1 MYYVHIT
8 QFQKKKNSDFYI
20 YLEISRLLSEYL
32 QEENNSNII
41 LYRFTIMISSRLS
54 DSEPILNLKDLF
66 YDEQVKEERKAEINQ
81 LPEKSKRSNLKLLQ
95 EIQTVLQRCAHL
107 TEKQR
112 LMYCESQR
120 YFMKQYL
127 REMNKHP

>member
-1 MYYVHIT
+1 
-8 QFQKKKNSDFYI
+8 
-20 YLEISRLLSEYL
+20 
-32 QEENNSNII
+32 
-41 LYRFTIMISSRLS
+41 MISSRLS

-66 YDEQVKEERKAEINQ
+66 YDEEVKKAIEVKIQQ
-81 LPEKSKRSNLKLLQ
+81 LPEKNKIANLMALQ

-120 YFMKQYL
+120 FFMKQYL
-127 REMNKHP
+127 REMNNQP

>member
-1 MYYVHIT
+1 MT
-8 QFQKKKNSDFYI
+8 
-20 YLEISRLLSEYL
+20 
-32 QEENNSNII
+32 
-41 LYRFTIMISSRLS
+41 TMISSRLS

-66 YDEQVKEERKAEINQ
+66 YDEELKKEIGIKINQ
-81 LPEKSKRSNLKLLQ
+81 LPEKNKRSNLKLLQ
-95 EIQTVLQRCAHL
+95 EIQNVLQRCAHL

-127 REMNKHP
+127 REMNRQP

>member
-1 MYYVHIT
+1 
-8 QFQKKKNSDFYI
+8 
-20 YLEISRLLSEYL
+20 
-32 QEENNSNII
+32 
-41 LYRFTIMISSRLS
+41 MISTRLS

-66 YDEQVKEERKAEINQ
+66 YDEIVEEEIKIKIQQ
-81 LPEKSKRSNLKLLQ
+81 LPEKSKRTNFKLLQ
-95 EIQTVLQRCAHL
+95 EIQTVLQRCTHL

-127 REMNKHP
+127 REMNKQP

>member
-1 MYYVHIT
+1 
-8 QFQKKKNSDFYI
+8 
-20 YLEISRLLSEYL
+20 
-32 QEENNSNII
+32 
-41 LYRFTIMISSRLS
+41 MISSRLS

-66 YDEQVKEERKAEINQ
+66 YDDQIKDELKAKINQ
-81 LPEKSKRSNLKLLQ
+81 LPEKNKRSNLKLLQ
-95 EIQTVLQRCAHL
+95 EIQSVLQRCAHL

-127 REMNKHP
+127 REMNKQP

>member
-1 MYYVHIT
+1 MIT
-8 QFQKKKNSDFYI
+8 
-20 YLEISRLLSEYL
+20 
-32 QEENNSNII
+32 
-41 LYRFTIMISSRLS
+41 SSFS

-66 YDEQVKEERKAEINQ
+66 YDAEVKEEIKAKIEQ
-81 LPEKSKRSNLKLLQ
+81 LPEKSKRSNFKLLE
-95 EIQTVLQRCAHL
+95 EIQNVLQRCTHL

-127 REMNKHP
+127 REMNKQP

>member
-1 MYYVHIT
+1 MLT
-8 QFQKKKNSDFYI
+8 
-20 YLEISRLLSEYL
+20 SRL
-32 QEENNSNII
+32 N
-41 LYRFTIMISSRLS
+41 

-66 YDEQVKEERKAEINQ
+66 YDEEINEELKAKINQ
-81 LPEKSKRSNLKLLQ
+81 LPEKSKRSNFKLLQ
-95 EIQTVLQRCAHL
+95 EIQTVLQRCTHL

-127 REMNKHP
+127 REMNKQP

>member
-1 MYYVHIT
+1 M
-8 QFQKKKNSDFYI
+8 
-20 YLEISRLLSEYL
+20 
-32 QEENNSNII
+32 
-41 LYRFTIMISSRLS
+41 TIMISSRLN
-54 DSEPILNLKDLF
+54 DSEPIQNLKDLF
-66 YDEQVKEERKAEINQ
+66 YDEELKEEIEAKIIN
-81 LPEKSKRSNLKLLQ
+81 LPEKNKRSNFKLLQ
-95 EIQTVLQRCAHL
+95 EIQTVLQRCTHL

>member
-1 MYYVHIT
+1 
-8 QFQKKKNSDFYI
+8 
-20 YLEISRLLSEYL
+20 
-32 QEENNSNII
+32 
-41 LYRFTIMISSRLS
+41 MISSRLS

>member
-1 MYYVHIT
+1 
-8 QFQKKKNSDFYI
+8 
-20 YLEISRLLSEYL
+20 
-32 QEENNSNII
+32 
-41 LYRFTIMISSRLS
+41 MISTRIS

-66 YDEQVKEERKAEINQ
+66 YNKEVEEEIKIRIQ
-81 LPEKSKRSNLKLLQ
+81 ELPDKNKKTNFKLLQ
-95 EIQTVLQRCAHL
+95 EIQTVLQRCSHL

-127 REMNKHP
+127 REMNKQP

>member
-1 MYYVHIT
+1 
-8 QFQKKKNSDFYI
+8 
-20 YLEISRLLSEYL
+20 
-32 QEENNSNII
+32 
-41 LYRFTIMISSRLS
+41 MISSRLS

-66 YDEQVKEERKAEINQ
+66 YDDQIKDELKAKINQ
-81 LPEKSKRSNLKLLQ
+81 LPEKNKRSNLKLLQ
-95 EIQTVLQRCAHL
+95 EIQSVLQRCAHL

-127 REMNKHP
+127 REMNKQD

>member
-1 MYYVHIT
+1 
-8 QFQKKKNSDFYI
+8 
-20 YLEISRLLSEYL
+20 
-32 QEENNSNII
+32 
-41 LYRFTIMISSRLS
+41 MISSRLN

-66 YDEQVKEERKAEINQ
+66 SNEEIREKIEIKLQQ
-81 LPEKSKRSNLKLLQ
+81 LPEKTKRSNLKLLQ
-95 EIQTVLQRCAHL
+95 EIQTVLQRCTHL

>member
-1 MYYVHIT
+1 MIT
-8 QFQKKKNSDFYI
+8 
-20 YLEISRLLSEYL
+20 SR
-32 QEENNSNII
+32 
-41 LYRFTIMISSRLS
+41 FS

-66 YDEQVKEERKAEINQ
+66 YSEEVKEDLRRKIEQI
-81 LPEKSKRSNLKLLQ
+81 PEKSKRSNFKLLE
-95 EIQTVLQRCAHL
+95 EIQRVLQRCTHL

-127 REMNKHP
+127 REMNRPP

>member
-1 MYYVHIT
+1 MIT
-8 QFQKKKNSDFYI
+8 
-20 YLEISRLLSEYL
+20 SRL
-32 QEENNSNII
+32 N
-41 LYRFTIMISSRLS
+41 

-66 YDEQVKEERKAEINQ
+66 YDEEAKEELKAKINQ
-81 LPEKSKRSNLKLLQ
+81 LPEKSKRSNFKLLQ
-95 EIQTVLQRCAHL
+95 EIQTVLQRCTHL

-127 REMNKHP
+127 REMNKQP